1 MMSARIGVLGAAVS
15 ALLVYGCSSSE
26 AVNALTQGQSASST
40 EPTAASS
47 KPARVDN
54 FMLVDAQKLEAHEL
68 YRLADA
74 KAIVLV
80 STGVGCPIARAM
92 TPALKALRDKYAAQ
106 GVEVMLVDSNL
117 QDSRD
122 AIAAEAK
129 EYGIDVP
136 ILMDS
141 NQLVG
146 ESLGVTRTA
155 EVFVINPKT
164 WQVAYHGPLDDRS
177 DYGVQKAASKQF
189 ADDALAAVL
198 AGKPAP
204 EATQASK
211 GCLVDFPERA
221 KAAQHAQISYVK
233 DVAPILEAKC
243 VACHE
248 EGGIA
253 PFAMKDYATVKGFSP
268 MIREVIRTDR
278 MPPYNADPHVGKF
291 SDNKNLSP
299 DEIKTIVHW
308 VEAGAPRGEGK
319 DPLGAKHLVA
329 AEWPLGKPDA
339 ILNLPAFTIP
349 ASGVVDYQHP
359 WVANPLTEGKWL
371 KASTVKVESR
381 QGVHH
386 VLTGYLKDVPQ
397 NGQGAFE
404 NNWGVSVGGYAVGAE
419 SEVAPKN
426 VGTWIPPGGAIGFQT
441 HYTPFGKQ
449 VTDHTQIALYFYKD
463 NEKPDLVMHNSVIV
477 NNAIVIP
484 PNDPHHQE
492 VGYITFPH
500 DALLYAAFP
509 HAHYRGAM
517 SDLWIRYPDGKEKL
531 LLSLP
536 RYDFSWQRDYT
547 FAEPI
552 KVPAGSKLIAHFIY
566 DNSKR
571 NPANPDPN
579 KTVVWG
585 DQSWEE
591 MFYTALRY
599 RWADETSKH
608 MVNYDEELNN
618 DRIMGMLDAN
628 IDGKIEKAELK
639 GQLGEQIGKYFDQ
652 LDTNHDGALDKSE
665 LAAMQKMMGGQHR
678 RREATATDAK
688 PATPAP
694 APAPA
699 ATAASPT
706 AGK

>member
-1 MMSARIGVLGAAVS
+1 MMSARIGVFGAALS
-15 ALLVYGCSSSE
+15 ALFVYGCSTSP
-26 AVNALTQGQSASST
+26 AINALQQAQGVSATVPMS
-40 EPTAASS
+40 AM
-47 KPARVDN
+47 PAKVDN

-74 KAIVLV
+74 RAIVLV

-92 TPALKALRDKYAAQ
+92 TPALKALHDKYAAQ
-106 GVEVMLVDSNL
+106 GVEMMLVDSNL
-117 QDSRD
+117 QDSRE

-129 EYGIDVP
+129 EFGIDIP

-146 ESLGVTRTA
+146 EALGVTRTA

-164 WQVAYHGPLDDRS
+164 WTVAYHGPVNDAS
-177 DYGVQKAASKQF
+177 DYGVQKGVSHEFAS
-189 ADDALAAVL
+189 DALSAVL
-198 AGKPAP
+198 AGKPAMA
-204 EATQASK
+204 ATQASK

-221 KAAQHAQISYVK
+221 KAHAQITYVK

-248 EGGIA
+248 EGGIG

-291 SDNKNLSP
+291 SDDKNLSAA
-299 DEIKTIVHW
+299 EIKTLVHW
-308 VEAGAPRGEGK
+308 VESGALRGEGK
-319 DPLGAKHLVA
+319 DPLGVKHLVA
-329 AEWPLGKPDA
+329 ADWPLGKPDE
-339 ILNLPAFTIP
+339 ILNVPAYTIP

-359 WVANPLTEGKWL
+359 FVANPQTEGKWL
-371 KASTVKVESR
+371 RASTVKVESR

-386 VLTGYLKDVPQ
+386 VLTGYMTEVPKP
-397 NGQGAFE
+397 GQQAFE
-404 NNWGVSVGGYAVGAE
+404 NKWGVSVGGYAVGAE
-419 SEVAPKN
+419 SEIAPKN

-441 HYTPFGKQ
+441 HYTPFGKE

-463 NEKPDLVMHNSVIV
+463 NQKPDLVMHNSVIV
-477 NNAIVIP
+477 NQTIVIP

-492 VGYITFPH
+492 TGYITFPH
-500 DALLYAAFP
+500 EALLYSAFP

-517 SDLWIRYPDGKEKL
+517 SDLWIRYPDGREKL

-547 FAEPI
+547 FAEPV

-571 NPANPDPN
+571 NPSNPDPS
-579 KTVVWG
+579 KKVVWG

-591 MFYTALRY
+591 MFYTAVRY
-599 RWADETSKH
+599 RWVDETSKH

-618 DRIMGMLDAN
+618 DRVMGMLDAN
-628 IDGKIEKAELK
+628 IDGKLEKTELK
-639 GQLGEQIGKYFDQ
+639 GQLGEQMLKFFDV
-652 LDTNHDGALDKSE
+652 LDANHDGFIDNNE
-665 LAAMQKMMGGQHR
+665 LAAMQKMMGGQHK
-678 RREATATDAK
+678 RREAAASDAK
-688 PATPAP
+688 PAAP
-694 APAPA
+694 GG
-699 ATAASPT
+699 SPT

>member
-1 MMSARIGVLGAAVS
+1 MIQMMSARLGVLGAAVS
-15 ALLVYGCSSSE
+15 ALLASGF
-26 AVNALTQGQSASST
+26 AAAPSADKAPAETASAMS
-40 EPTAASS
+40 PT
-47 KPARVDN
+47 PARVDN
-54 FMLVDAQKLEAHEL
+54 FMLVDAQKMEAHEL
-68 YRLADA
+68 YRMADD

-106 GVEVMLVDSNL
+106 GVEVMMVDSNL

-129 EYGIDVP
+129 EYGIDIP

-141 NQLVG
+141 NQIIG
-146 ESLGVTRTA
+146 EALGVTRTM

-164 WQVAYHGPLDDRS
+164 WQVMYHGPVNDAA
-177 DYGVQKAASKQF
+177 DYGIQKAAAKPF
-189 ADDALAAVL
+189 ADDAVAALL
-198 AGKPAP
+198 AGKPVPA
-204 EATQASK
+204 ATQASK
-211 GCLVDFPERA
+211 GCLVDFPARE
-221 KAAQHAQISYVK
+221 KHASITYVK

-253 PFAMKDYATVKGFSP
+253 PFAMKNYEMVKGFSP

-278 MPPYNADPHVGKF
+278 MPPYNADPQVGKF
-291 SDNKNLSP
+291 SDDKNLSAA
-299 DEIKTIVHW
+299 EIKTLVHW
-308 VEAGAPRGEGK
+308 VEEGAPRGEGK

-329 AEWPLGKPDA
+329 AEWPLGKPDL
-339 ILNLPAFTIP
+339 ILNVPAFTIP

-359 WVANPLTEGKWL
+359 WVANPETEGKWL

-386 VLTGYLKDVPQ
+386 VLTGYLAETPKAGEQ
-397 NGQGAFE
+397 AFE
-404 NNWGVSVGGYAVGAE
+404 NKWGVSVGGYAVGAE
-419 SEVAPKN
+419 SEIAPKN
-426 VGTWIPPGGAIGFQT
+426 VGTWIPPGGAIGMQT
-441 HYTPFGKQ
+441 HYTPFGKET
-449 VTDHTQIALYFYKD
+449 TDRTQIALYFYKD

-484 PNDPHHQE
+484 ANDPHHQE
-492 VGYITFPH
+492 TGYLTFPH
-500 DALLYAAFP
+500 DALLYSAFP

-517 SDLWIRYPDGKEKL
+517 SDLWIRYPDGQEKL

-547 FAEPI
+547 FAEPV

-571 NPANPDPN
+571 NPSNPDPS
-579 KTVVWG
+579 KQVVWG

-599 RWADETSKH
+599 RWTDETSKH
-608 MVNYDEELNN
+608 LVNYDEALNS
-618 DRIMGMLDAN
+618 DRVMVMLDSN
-628 IDGKIEKAELK
+628 IDGKISKAELK
-639 GQLGEQIGKYFDQ
+639 GQIGEQIAKYWDV
-652 LDTNHDGALDKSE
+652 LDKNHDGFIDKDE
-665 LAAMQKMMGGQHR
+665 LAAMQKMGGQHH
-678 RREATATDAK
+678 REAADAQ
-688 PATPAP
+688 PAA

-699 ATAASPT
+699 AATPT
-706 AGK
+706 AGGK

>member
-1 MMSARIGVLGAAVS
+1 VLGAAAS
-15 ALLVYGCSSSE
+15 ALLVYGCSTGSAPNALQSAKGASATE
-26 AVNALTQGQSASST
+26 AV
-40 EPTAASS
+40 AAT
-47 KPARVDN
+47 PARVDN
-54 FMLVDAQKLEAHEL
+54 FMLVDAQKLEAHDL
-68 YRLADA
+68 YRMADD

-92 TPALKALRDKYAAQ
+92 TPALKALRAKYAAQ
-106 GVEVMLVDSNL
+106 GVEIMLVDSNL

-129 EYGIDVP
+129 EYGIDIP

-141 NQLVG
+141 NQIIG
-146 ESLGVTRTA
+146 EALGVTRTA
-155 EVFVINPKT
+155 EVFVVNPKT
-164 WQVAYHGPLDDRS
+164 WTVAYHGPLDDRS
-177 DYGVQKAASKQF
+177 DYGVQKAATKAF
-189 ADDALAAVL
+189 ADDALSAIL
-198 AGKPAP
+198 AGKAAPA
-204 EATQASK
+204 ASQMSK
-211 GCLVDFPERA
+211 GCLVDFPARE
-221 KAAQHAQISYVK
+221 KKAQITYVK

-248 EGGIA
+248 EGGIG
-253 PFAMKDYATVKGFSP
+253 PFAMKNYEMVKGFSP
-268 MIREVIRTDR
+268 MIREVLRTDR

-291 SDNKNLSP
+291 SDDKNLSP
-299 DEIKTIVHW
+299 AEIKTIVHW
-308 VEAGAPRGEGK
+308 VEQGSPRGEGK

-329 AEWPLGKPDA
+329 AEWPLGKPDLV
-339 ILNLPAFTIP
+339 LNVPAYTIP

-359 WVANPLTEGKWL
+359 WVANPEKEGKWL

-386 VLTGYLKDVPQ
+386 VLTGYLKDVPPA
-397 NGQGAFE
+397 GQQAFE
-404 NNWGVSVGGYAVGAE
+404 NNWGVSLGGYAVGAE
-419 SEVAPKN
+419 SEIAPKN
-426 VGTWIPPGGAIGFQT
+426 VGTWIPAGGAVGFQT
-441 HYTPFGKQ
+441 HYTPFGKE
-449 VTDHTQIALYFYKD
+449 VTDHTQIALYYYKD

-492 VGYITFPH
+492 TGYISFPH

-517 SDLWIRYPDGKEKL
+517 SDLWIRYPDGQEKL

-571 NPANPDPN
+571 NPNNPDPS
-579 KTVVWG
+579 KQVVWG

-591 MFYTALRY
+591 MFYTAIRY
-599 RWADETSKH
+599 RWVDETSKH
-608 MVNYDEELNN
+608 MVNYDEEINN
-618 DRIMGMLDAN
+618 NRIMGMLDAN
-628 IDGKIEKAELK
+628 IDGKLEKSELK
-639 GQLGEQIGKYFDQ
+639 GQIGDQIRQYWDQ
-652 LDTNHDGALDKSE
+652 LDTNHDGYLDATE
-665 LAAMQKMMGGQHR
+665 LAAMQKMSGQHH
-678 RREATATDAK
+678 RREAEPK
-688 PATPAP
+688 PAA
-694 APAPA
+694 APA
-699 ATAASPT
+699 AATPT
-706 AGK
+706 AGGK

>member
-1 MMSARIGVLGAAVS
+1 MMSARLGVFGAAAS
-15 ALLVYGCSSSE
+15 ALLVYGFSAGPAANAVQQAQPAAATE
-26 AVNALTQGQSASST
+26 ASA
-40 EPTAASS
+40 PAAGM
-47 KPARVDN
+47 RVDN
-54 FMLVDAQKLEAHEL
+54 FMLVDAQHLEAHEL
-68 YRLADA
+68 YRMADD

-106 GVEVMLVDSNL
+106 GVQVMLIDSNL
-117 QDSRD
+117 QDTRD
-122 AIAAEAK
+122 AIVAEAK
-129 EYGIDVP
+129 EYGIDIP

-141 NQLVG
+141 NQIVG

-155 EVFVINPKT
+155 EVYVVNPKT
-164 WQVAYHGPLDDRS
+164 WTVAYHGPLDDRS
-177 DYGVQKAASKQF
+177 DYGIQKAVAHEFAS
-189 ADDALAAVL
+189 DALAAVL

-204 EATQASK
+204 PATQMSK
-211 GCLVDFPERA
+211 GCLVDFPARE
-221 KAAQHAQISYVK
+221 KKTPISYVK

-253 PFAMKDYATVKGFSP
+253 PFAMTNYQMVKGFSP
-268 MIREVIRTDR
+268 MIREVLRTDR

-291 SDNKNLSP
+291 ADDKNLSP
-299 DEIKTIVHW
+299 AEIKTIVHW
-308 VEAGAPRGEGK
+308 VEQGAPRGEGK

-329 AEWPLGKPDA
+329 AEWPLGKPDLV
-339 ILNLPAFTIP
+339 LNIPAYTIP

-359 WVANPLTEGKWL
+359 WVANPETEGKWL
-371 KASTVKVESR
+371 RASTVKVESR

-386 VLTGYLKDVPQ
+386 VLTGYMKDIPQ
-397 NGQGAFE
+397 PGQQAFE
-404 NNWGVSVGGYAVGAE
+404 NKWGVSVGGYAVGAE
-419 SEVAPKN
+419 SEIAPKN
-426 VGTWIPPGGAIGFQT
+426 VGTYIPPGGAIGFQT

-463 NEKPDLVMHNSVIV
+463 NEKPNLVMHNSVIV

-492 VGYITFPH
+492 VGYLAFPH

-566 DNSKR
+566 NNSKS
-571 NPANPDPN
+571 NPNNPDPN

-591 MFYTALRY
+591 MFYTAVRY
-599 RWADETSKH
+599 RWVDETSKH
-608 MVNYDEELNN
+608 MVNYDEELNK
-618 DRIMGMLDAN
+618 DRLMGMLDAN

-639 GQLGEQIGKYFDQ
+639 GQLGDQIAKYFDV
-652 LDTNHDGALDKSE
+652 LDKNHDGAIDSEE
-665 LAAMQKMMGGQHR
+665 LAAMQKMMGGQR
-678 RREATATDAK
+678 RKREAA
-688 PATPAP
+688 
-694 APAPA
+694 APA
-699 ATAASPT
+699 AAPAAAATPT
-706 AGK
+706 AGR